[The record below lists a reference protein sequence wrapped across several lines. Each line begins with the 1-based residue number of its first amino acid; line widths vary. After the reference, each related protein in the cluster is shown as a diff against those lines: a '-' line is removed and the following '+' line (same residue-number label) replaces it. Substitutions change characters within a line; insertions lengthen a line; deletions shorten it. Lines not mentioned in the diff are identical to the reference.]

1 MGFSSNFGEVARAVA
16 PEMVALRRDLHRY
29 PELGWSE
36 HRTTRKVAERF
47 YALGLQPVVRA
58 EGTGLT
64 VEVGTG
70 GPVVGFRADLDGLPV
85 DEHTD
90 VPFRSEHD
98 GFMHACGHDAHT
110 AIAVGIAS
118 ALAGSAELGGTV
130 RFLFQPAE
138 ECIPGG
144 AQTMCDEGAVDGLS
158 AVAAFHVDPSLAP
171 GRIGVRLGGITGAS
185 DRMLIKIGGPG
196 GHTSRPHK
204 TVDLA
209 YAAGRVLTELPALL
223 RHGVDPREP
232 LAVVFGRVNG
242 GSADNVIPTEIE
254 LGGTV
259 RLLDLDLWR
268 TLPKLV
274 EQHVHDLVSPL
285 GATAEVQYERGAP
298 PVVNQALVVDAFDRA
313 GRALLGDE
321 AVVSTHQSLGAEDF
335 AWFLESV
342 PGALIRLGA
351 ALPDRTVDLHS
362 STFDI
367 DEACIETGIAVGAA
381 ALVDL
386 LETVA

>member
-90 VPFRSEHD
+90 VPFRSEHP

-118 ALAGSAELGGTV
+118 VLARSPELGGTV

-144 AQTMCDEGAVDGLS
+144 AQTMCEEGAVDGMS

-185 DRMLIKIGGPG
+185 DRMLIRIGGPG

-321 AVVSTHQSLGAEDF
+321 SVVTTHQSLGAEDF

-351 ALPDRTVDLHS
+351 GLPDRTVDLHS
-362 STFDI
+362 SSFDI